1 MENGSCR
8 NTGCTRVQKNIA
20 GGKIAICLMDIC
32 GGFIASFF
40 KHKAR
45 DRIELIQSY
54 IEPMFEV

>member
-1 MENGSCR
+1 
-8 NTGCTRVQKNIA
+8 
-20 GGKIAICLMDIC
+20 MDIC
-32 GGFIASFF
+32 GGSIASFF